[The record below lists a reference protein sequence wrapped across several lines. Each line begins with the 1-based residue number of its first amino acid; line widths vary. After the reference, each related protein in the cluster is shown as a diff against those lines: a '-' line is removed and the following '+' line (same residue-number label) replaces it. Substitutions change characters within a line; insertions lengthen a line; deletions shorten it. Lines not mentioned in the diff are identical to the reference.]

1 MKFQYNLTA
10 VELLERIGYS
20 KSATERVILKDGYER
35 EFPIPQVLWDFLSL
49 AKDSRLFST
58 ADIWVNGTPSFYF
71 LYDEIEEMIEEE
83 KEYWEDGSEEENM
96 ESGYY
101 KFYKISK
108 DAWTDITPDF
118 LEIGSDFA
126 AGIVKYGICVTDLEQ
141 PNPPVYMNHECNDI
155 AEWRLWTE
163 HLSDFLMQVLC
174 DVLLC
179 ECYHTGEKVLKEVGW
194 SLEQVYEDQLED
206 YHIEMEKALKVQ
218 SLYRADVSC
227 GCIYEEGEK
236 LLLVLRK
243 GTKGLSGM
251 LYHKRE

>member
-10 VELLERIGYS
+10 VELLERLGYS
-20 KSATERVILKDGYER
+20 KSATEITMLKDDHGK
-35 EFPIPQVLWDFLSL
+35 EFPIPQVLQDFFSL
-49 AKDSRLFST
+49 AKDSHLFST
-58 ADIWVNGTPSFYF
+58 ADIWVHGTPSFYF

-101 KFYKISK
+101 KFYKIPK
-108 DAWTDITPDF
+108 DAWAVITPNF

-141 PNPPVYMNHECNDI
+141 PDPPVYMNHECNDI

-163 HLSDFLMQVLC
+163 HLSDFLIQVLC

-179 ECYHTGEKVLKEVGW
+179 ECYRTGEKALKEVGW
-194 SLEQVYEDQLED
+194 SLEQVSEDQWKT
-206 YHIEMEKALKVQ
+206 YPIEMEKTRKVQ

-227 GCIYEEGEK
+227 GCIYDEDEK
-236 LLLVLRK
+236 ILLLPRK
-243 GTKGLSGM
+243 DAQGLNGM
-251 LYHKRE
+251 LYRKKE